1 MLTRRQVV
9 RWVLKP
15 LVFAAALAPFLLMS
29 WGAWQDDLGANPLE
43 TVTHGTGDWA
53 LRFLLITLAMTP
65 LRRLLRSNW
74 PISLR
79 RMLGLFTFFYAS
91 LHFLVW
97 LVLDQEMLWQNI
109 LADIVK
115 RPYVTV
121 GFLAW
126 LFLVPLALTST
137 KGMIRRLGR
146 NWSRLHRLVYPIALL
161 GVLHY
166 LWLVKADLLEP
177 LIYAAILGLL
187 LVARIRPLQARIQA
201 LVGAAS

>member
-1 MLTRRQVV
+1 MLKRRQVV

-15 LVFAAALAPFLLMS
+15 LIFTAALAPFGLMS

-146 NWSRLHRLVYPIALL
+146 NWSRLHRLVYPIAFL

-166 LWLVKADLLEP
+166 LWLVKADLFEP
-177 LIYAAILGLL
+177 LIYGAILGLL

>member
-146 NWSRLHRLVYPIALL
+146 HWSRLHRLVYPIALL